1 MRTKEENICLI
12 QALSNANGVSGFED
26 EVAELGQK
34 ETEAYCNVTIDS
46 LRNTY
51 MSLKN
56 NRKQS
61 CKVWIDAHS
70 DEVGYIVQAIKPNG
84 TMNFLTIGGSDISS
98 LPSNKVRVQTAKGEY
113 IPRDHYKQTS
123 SFCQRCRKKS
133 RADTFRS
140 RYRCAVL

>member
-61 CKVWIDAHS
+61 CKA
-70 DEVGYIVQAIKPNG
+70 
-84 TMNFLTIGGSDISS
+84 GSMHTAMKSGISCRR
-98 LPSNKVRVQTAKGEY
+98 SN
-113 IPRDHYKQTS
+113 PM
-123 SFCQRCRKKS
+123 
-133 RADTFRS
+133 
-140 RYRCAVL
+140 VL

>member
-98 LPSNKVRVQTAKGEY
+98 LPSNKVRVQT
-113 IPRDHYKQTS
+113 D
-123 SFCQRCRKKS
+123 RKS
-133 RADTFRS
+133 
-140 RYRCAVL
+140 VV

>member
-98 LPSNKVRVQTAKGEY
+98 LPSNKVRVQTCLLYTSQSYLSMLLPTALQFFFSYG
-113 IPRDHYKQTS
+113 IPFFPLFFD
-123 SFCQRCRKKS
+123 CP
-133 RADTFRS
+133 
-140 RYRCAVL
+140 

>member
-113 IPRDHYKQTS
+113 IP
-123 SFCQRCRKKS
+123 
-133 RADTFRS
+133 
-140 RYRCAVL
+140 V

>member
-61 CKVWIDAHS
+61 CKVWIDATQRMKS
-70 DEVGYIVQAIKPNG
+70 G
-84 TMNFLTIGGSDISS
+84 ISCRR
-98 LPSNKVRVQTAKGEY
+98 SN
-113 IPRDHYKQTS
+113 PM
-123 SFCQRCRKKS
+123 
-133 RADTFRS
+133 
-140 RYRCAVL
+140 VL